1 MGGTPPPLQR
11 SPVPH
16 TVNMILSCKAGRREH
31 VCGFA
36 FIFMRLVSWTTGS
49 SPSPEDCFIF
59 DVWPDSLC
67 LSKSKGVARNATI
80 WNIVYIGKQNWVCK
94 YLSCSQES
102 LRNSSELA
110 ALVPLDRCDWVQDI
124 NPWRRTTMGPVCLS
138 FSKETGSSYLLG
150 AKIINHLNCDK
161 ISQDLCLKST
171 FSLVPNRIPARPAL
185 FDVGIWKANT
195 SDNKITHSS
204 FCPSSVQHGKNRVN
218 LHFLTYLKFFK
229 P

>member
-1 MGGTPPPLQR
+1 MPSCIIFGKFILNRSPEVHFSFGTRWEGPPPPLQR

-67 LSKSKGVARNATI
+67 LSKSKGVARSATI
-80 WNIVYIGKQNWVCK
+80 WNIVYIDKQNWVCK

-150 AKIINHLNCDK
+150 GNSSITKTVIRFLKI
-161 ISQDLCLKST
+161 
-171 FSLVPNRIPARPAL
+171 FA
-185 FDVGIWKANT
+185 
-195 SDNKITHSS
+195 
-204 FCPSSVQHGKNRVN
+204 
-218 LHFLTYLKFFK
+218 
-229 P
+229 